1 MRVLAFTLVGATL
14 IGCSSM
20 PEPPVVDGRSRQ
32 AVNSADT
39 ASAIASRAAEGTR
52 PARPERVTERLQ
64 SPRLPSYQMMSFE
77 FPFNRVDL
85 HMSVAEAERLQALA
99 KGANRVEVRGRTDG
113 IRPSA
118 ADEQIALGRALS
130 AQRYL
135 IEHGVNP
142 TSISLNYV
150 SAGDYAADNESAT
163 GRARN
168 RRVEIVFFH

>member
-20 PEPPVVDGRSRQ
+20 PAPPVVDGRSRQ
-32 AVNSADT
+32 AVNSAET
-39 ASAIASRAAEGTR
+39 ASAIASRAAQETR
-52 PARPERVTERLQ
+52 AAPPNRTQ
-64 SPRLPSYQMMSFE
+64 SPRSPSYQTMSFE
-77 FPFNRVDL
+77 FPFNRIDL
-85 HMSVAEAERLQALA
+85 HLSAAEAERLQALA

-113 IRPSA
+113 VRPSA

-135 IEHGVNP
+135 IERGVNP

-150 SAGDYAADNESAT
+150 SAGDYVADNESAT

-168 RRVEIVFFH
+168 RRVEIVFFTQ